1 KRTAVLKKFKFGRI
15 EILVATDVAARGL
28 DISGVTHVYNFDIP
42 QDPESYVHRIGRTG
56 RAGKMGEAISFV
68 TPREVPH
75 LHLIEKVTKSKMK
88 KLTAPSYEEA
98 KKGQQ
103 QLTVQKL
110 LATIEKNNIH
120 DYRETASEM
129 LDQHDSVSVV
139 AAALKMLTKER
150 RQAPVTLSSVQ
161 PVSVKKSGNKNKNF
175 RNDKKRGGFNRKG
188 KPGGGGRNRKFQNK
202 RSKGNQNR

>member
-1 KRTAVLKKFKFGRI
+1 KR
-15 EILVATDVAARGL
+15 
-28 DISGVTHVYNFDIP
+28 
-42 QDPESYVHRIGRTG
+42 
-56 RAGKMGEAISFV
+56 
-68 TPREVPH
+68 
-75 LHLIEKVTKSKMK
+75 
-88 KLTAPSYEEA
+88 LTAPSYEEA
-98 KKGQQ
+98 KRGQQ

-110 LATIEKNNIH
+110 IATIEKNNIH

-150 RQAPVTLSSVQ
+150 RQTPVTLSSVQ
-161 PVSVKKSGNKNKNF
+161 PVSVKRYGKNNKNKNY

-202 RSKGNQNR
+202 R